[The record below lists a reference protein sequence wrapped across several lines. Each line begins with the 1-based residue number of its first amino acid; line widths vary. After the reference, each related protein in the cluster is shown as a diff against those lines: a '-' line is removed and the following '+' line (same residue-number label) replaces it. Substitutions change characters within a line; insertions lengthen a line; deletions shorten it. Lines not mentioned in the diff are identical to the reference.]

1 MHVKYAF
8 LQRSYSAPVRVSV
21 VVDGGLVES
30 AARDIMF
37 VVGVDVLWPYA
48 GVRAAVRIAVFEV
61 RGDVEVRA
69 TVVRGVVLRSW
80 TVVDFKRWV
89 VARAVFPFFAR
100 IATLPSRTAAS
111 DPWVNTRQDIIK
123 SRTFLIF
130 LLKC

>member
-21 VVDGGLVES
+21 VVDGVLVES

-37 VVGVDVLWPYA
+37 VVGVGVLRSYA

-89 VARAVFPFFAR
+89 VARAELAFFAR
-100 IATLPSRTAAS
+100 TATLPSRTAAL
-111 DPWVNTRQDIIK
+111 DPCVNTRQDIIK

>member
-1 MHVKYAF
+1 MLQNWSMHVKYAF

-21 VVDGGLVES
+21 VVDGVLVES

-48 GVRAAVRIAVFEV
+48 GVRAAGRIAVF
-61 RGDVEVRA
+61 
-69 TVVRGVVLRSW
+69 GVVLRSW